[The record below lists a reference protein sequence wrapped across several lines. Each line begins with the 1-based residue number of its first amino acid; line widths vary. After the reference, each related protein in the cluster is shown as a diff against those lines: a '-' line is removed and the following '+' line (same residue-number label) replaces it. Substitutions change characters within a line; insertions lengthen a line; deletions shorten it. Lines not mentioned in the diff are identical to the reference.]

1 MEVIIFFIFFINVF
15 IFCNGAAHQL
25 ELYVGS
31 VPGGKKKRRK
41 EEKESWYMPVM

>member
-1 MEVIIFFIFFINVF
+1 MEVINFFIFFINFF

-31 VPGGKKKRRK
+31 VPEERKKRRK
-41 EEKESWYMPVM
+41 EEKESWYMPVI